1 MKPLSGVPVRLRHP
15 EMGDLELR
23 KEKLLINETVGQLFV
38 VYHAE
43 PGSETARALALL
55 GSLAASDGLSDG
67 AGAAP
72 SPR

>member
-1 MKPLSGVPVRLRHP
+1 VRLRHP
-15 EMGDLELR
+15 EMGDLVLR
-23 KEKLLINETVGQLFV
+23 KEKLLINETEGLLFV

-43 PGSETARALALL
+43 PGSETARSLALL
-55 GSLAASDGLSDG
+55 GSLAVSGE